1 MCSIFSR
8 KLDGQIIVGRN
19 FDWIQLGGNLHFLPP
34 TRCYGLM
41 THGLCLIEQFGPDR
55 PLEGMNSQ
63 GLFIGMTGIHADDF
77 PPRKPGNYALKLD
90 EFGVI
95 RFVLERASST
105 RQAVAILDQVQI
117 VSHTIEPYVRLQYII
132 VDQDGE
138 VCIIAGQEKTDL
150 QKLDTTSFAAIT
162 NFPLSLRDNA
172 ICDRFTTLQREV
184 PHITNEQEA
193 LAVVEAVSHE
203 LTVYSCLY
211 STTQQTVSICIERD
225 FQTILNFSLNHE
237 ITQGPRF
244 YNFGQLKLM
253 LPECKERFKEAKQQV
268 QRGFV

>member
-19 FDWIQLGGNLHFLPP
+19 FDWIQLGGNIHFLPP

-41 THGLCLIEQFGPDR
+41 THGLCLIEQFGSDR
-55 PLEGMNSQ
+55 PLEGINSQ

-105 RQAVAILDQVQI
+105 RQAIAILDQVQI
-117 VSHTIEPYVRLQYII
+117 VSHNIEPYVRLQYVI

-150 QKLDTTSFAAIT
+150 QKLDATSFAAIT

-184 PHITNEQEA
+184 PRITNEQEA

-211 STTQQTVSICIERD
+211 SVTQQTVSICVERD
-225 FQTILNFSLNHE
+225 FQTVLNFSLNHE
-237 ITQGPRF
+237 IAQGPRF

-253 LPECKERFKEAKQQV
+253 LPKCKERFKEAKQQV
-268 QRGFV
+268 QRGFA